1 MLLEDLGIQVGQLD
15 GVVQDL
21 EVEGDRLTD
30 TPVVLLN
37 TVSAV
42 YIPLYLFR
50 AMRVVYTQ
58 GRMLTALKYVTLGLA
73 YFTSLL
79 LMLLATVTVTA
90 ISL

>member
-1 MLLEDLGIQVGQLD
+1 M
-15 GVVQDL
+15 
-21 EVEGDRLTD
+21 
-30 TPVVLLN
+30 PVVLLN

-42 YIPLYLFR
+42 YIPFYLFR